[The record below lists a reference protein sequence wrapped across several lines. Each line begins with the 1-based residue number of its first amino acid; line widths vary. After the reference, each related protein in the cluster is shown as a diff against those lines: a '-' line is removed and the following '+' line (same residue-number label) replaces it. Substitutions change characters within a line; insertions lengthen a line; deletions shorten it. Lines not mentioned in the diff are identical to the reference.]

1 MQHTTFSR
9 HFLTVSGISATI
21 GAAIGRADVISLHF
35 RPVGLIC
42 VWMLAFFVSF
52 PATAQELP
60 TISMIGAASEAVIEV
75 PTTLAGNRDTMAV
88 LPDAEV
94 RRLLLA
100 KMDAEVATVE
110 TGSQISAW
118 GYLTSSAAAVKTSVY
133 DGVAKLPNLYSVL
146 QQSLHEFVVALSP
159 GGALK
164 LVETLAISLLVSWF
178 VSMFLERKLSD
189 SFASKMDGQHA
200 KISLQFLFYRFMRE
214 VFGTLVLLILTLI
227 ISDYYLH
234 EQLSDYAETIL
245 FNLLVVPRVGWM
257 LSRFL
262 LAPHKPEMRLLNI
275 QDKDAERL
283 HRYFVGLFL
292 LLGFADF
299 LTTFSDISG
308 VPLGESG
315 FGFWT
320 NFLIHIYLISMLWA
334 NKIGLQDMM
343 SGNAALS
350 SPSDQSFAAFYP
362 YFGILSSIGLWL
374 IVKIV
379 AFNGHYELLHGQ
391 PHYITM
397 SVLLAAPVLDTA
409 IRATVLNFTFA
420 GKFLLRCSVPSG
432 PGRKTAQYAIARGY
446 VRIARLVIT
455 ITAILAISA
464 VWEVDLR
471 NLTSAGVGVA
481 FAGRVF
487 EVAMILSFGYLL
499 SESASLLINRKMMS
513 ELPDAEDEDA
523 GLGDEGGAG
532 GSRIV
537 TVLPLI
543 SVTLQIFLFVLFG
556 LLALSQLGVD
566 TTPLLAGAGIV
577 GLAVGFGAQKLVAD
591 IVSGVFFLI
600 DDAFRTGEY
609 VEVGATMGTVERIS
623 IRSMQLRHH
632 RGPVHTIPFGEI
644 PKITNYSRDWVI
656 LKLKFTVPFETD
668 PNKVKKIFKK
678 IGAEMGA
685 LPEFSEDFLQPFKS
699 QGVFEVNDVGMV
711 IRGKFMAKPGKQFMI
726 RKEIYNRV
734 KAEFTANGIEFARR
748 EVRVALPDNIDTDIS
763 AENVAA
769 IKAAAAQS
777 AVPDPVVPSSTPSAE

>member
-1 MQHTTFSR
+1 
-9 HFLTVSGISATI
+9 
-21 GAAIGRADVISLHF
+21 
-35 RPVGLIC
+35 
-42 VWMLAFFVSF
+42 MLAFFVSF

-60 TISMIGAASEAVIEV
+60 TVSMIGAASEAVIEV

-100 KMDAEVATVE
+100 KMDAEVAIVE

-118 GYLTSSAAAVKTSVY
+118 SYLTSSAAAVKTSVY

-146 QQSLHEFVVALSP
+146 QQSSHEFVVALSP

-164 LVETLAISLLVSWF
+164 LVATLAISLLVSWF

-189 SFASKMDGQHA
+189 SFASKMDGEHA

-214 VFGTLVLLILTLI
+214 VFGTLVLLILTLV

-292 LLGFADF
+292 LLGFAGF

-334 NKIGLQDMM
+334 NKTGLQDMM

-379 AFNGHYELLHGQ
+379 AFNGHYELLQGQ

-409 IRATVLNFTFA
+409 IRATVLHFTSA
-420 GKFLLRCSVPSG
+420 GQYLLGAPISRG
-432 PGRKTAQYAIARGY
+432 AERKTAHYAIARGY

-455 ITAILAISA
+455 ITAIFAISA

-499 SESASLLINRKMMS
+499 SECASLLINRKMMS
-513 ELPDAEDEDA
+513 ELPVADNEDA

-763 AENVAA
+763 AENAA
-769 IKAAAAQS
+769 VIKAAAAQS
-777 AVPDPVVPSSTPSAE
+777 AVPDPVVPPSTPSAE